1 MSTTE
6 SAKPSKLPPFD
17 PADPIGID
25 DLLDP
30 EDLAIR
36 STVRAW
42 ADDRVLPHIAE
53 WYENG
58 ELPGIREL
66 ARELG
71 SIGALGMSLQG
82 YGCAGATA
90 VQYGLACLELEAAD
104 SGIRSLVSVQGS
116 LAMYAIHRFGS
127 EEQKERW
134 LPGMAAGEIIGCF
147 GLTEPDHGSDPAG
160 MRTYAKRD
168 PGGAA
173 GPDDAGSGGDWVLSG
188 RKMWITNGS
197 VAGVAVVWAQTDEGI
212 RGFVVPTDTPGFS
225 APEIKHKWSL
235 RASVTSE
242 LVLDEVR
249 LPADAVLPG
258 VTGLRGPLS
267 CLSHAR
273 YGIVWGAM
281 GAARASFEA
290 AVDYAKTREQFGR
303 PIGGFQLTQAK
314 LADMAVEL
322 HKGILLAH
330 HLGRRMDAGRLRPE
344 QVSFGKLNNVR
355 EAIEICRTSRTI
367 LGANGISLEY
377 PVMRHA
383 TNLESVLTY
392 EGTVEMHQL
401 VLGKAL
407 TGLDAFR

>member
-1 MSTTE
+1 MSASST
-6 SAKPSKLPPFD
+6 LPPFD
-17 PADPIGID
+17 PADPLGLD
-25 DLLDP
+25 DLLDD
-30 EDLAIR
+30 EDLSIR
-36 STVRAW
+36 NAVRTW
-42 ADDRVLPHIAE
+42 AADRVLPYVAD
-53 WYENG
+53 WYEKG
-58 ELPGIREL
+58 ELPQIREL
-66 ARELG
+66 AKELG
-71 SIGALGMSLQG
+71 SLGALGMSLDG
-82 YGCAGATA
+82 YGCAGASA

-116 LAMYAIHRFGS
+116 LAMYALHRFGS
-127 EEQKERW
+127 EEQKQQW

-147 GLTEPDHGSDPAG
+147 GLTEPDHGSDPAS

-168 PGGAA
+168 GK
-173 GPDDAGSGGDWVLSG
+173 DWVLNG

-197 VAGVAVVWAQTDEGI
+197 VAGVAVVWARTDEGV
-212 RGFVVPTDTPGFS
+212 RGFVVPAASPGFS
-225 APEIKHKWSL
+225 APEIRHKWSL

-242 LVLDEVR
+242 LVLDDVR
-249 LPADAVLPG
+249 LPADAVLPA
-258 VTGLRGPLS
+258 VVGLKGPLS

-281 GAARASFEA
+281 GAARSCFET
-290 AVDYAKTREQFGR
+290 AVEYAKSREQFGR

-355 EAIEICRTSRTI
+355 EAIEICRTARTI

>member
-1 MSTTE
+1 MSA
-6 SAKPSKLPPFD
+6 SSKLPPFD
-17 PADPIGID
+17 PADPLGID
-25 DLLDP
+25 DLLDA

-36 STVRAW
+36 DTVRTW
-42 ADDRVLPHIAE
+42 AADRVLPYVAD
-53 WYENG
+53 WYEKG

-71 SIGALGMSLQG
+71 GIGALGMSLQG
-82 YGCAGATA
+82 YGCAGASA

-127 EEQKERW
+127 EEQKLTW
-134 LPGMAAGEIIGCF
+134 LPRMASGEIIGCF
-147 GLTEPDHGSDPAG
+147 GLTEPDHGSDPG
-160 MRTYAKRD
+160 SMRTHAKRD
-168 PGGAA
+168 
-173 GPDDAGSGGDWVLSG
+173 GGDWVLNG

-197 VAGVAVVWAQTDEGI
+197 VAGVAVVWAQTDDGI
-212 RGFVVPTDTPGFS
+212 RGFVVPTDVPGFS

-242 LVLDEVR
+242 LVLDDVR
-249 LPADAVLPG
+249 LPADAVLPD
-258 VTGLRGPLS
+258 VVGLKGPLG

-281 GAARASFEA
+281 GAARSSFES
-290 AVDYAKTREQFGR
+290 AVAYAKTREQFGR

-344 QVSFGKLNNVR
+344 QISFGKLNNVR